1 MKDILIGENI
11 ILRKAKESDYK
22 SMLENVWSD
31 EEIYKW
37 MLFKPTL
44 TESDA
49 IARTKRSIEFQK
61 DHYAYFIALK
71 ATDEAIGLCAINE
84 YEPSKFEECGI
95 CIGTKYQ
102 GQGYGKEVV
111 TLLLGLVYNELNGK
125 FFKYGYFIENKKSQ
139 KLAAYFGF
147 EFLNR
152 EEIIRPWD
160 GTKKIVEQCIL
171 SKEKYQNKK

>member
-102 GQGYGKEVV
+102 GQGYGKEVLNA
-111 TLLLGLVYNELNGK
+111 LLSMVFENLGGEL
-125 FFKYGYFIENKKSQ
+125 FKYSYFQDNIKS
-139 KLAAYFGF
+139 KNLAAYFNF
-147 EFLNR
+147 EYSDTS
-152 EEIIRPWD
+152 EIIRPWD
-160 GTKKIVEQCIL
+160 HAKRTIDNCYLTKLKWQEI
-171 SKEKYQNKK
+171 K